1 MNPTKNKKII
11 LTAFLLLLILTPC
24 LALADWEMPD
34 ATDYGDVPTELDKT
48 VTKATNWLLGFVAAL
63 GVIMVVWGGINYL
76 TSAGDEERVRT
87 AKNTIKYGLMGVVI
101 AGFAYAVVKVIVVTI
116 L

>member
-1 MNPTKNKKII
+1 M
-11 LTAFLLLLILTPC
+11 LVLTPC
-24 LALADWEMPD
+24 LASADWEIPAVGGGPGEYHNVTEDLSD
-34 ATDYGDVPTELDKT
+34 A

-63 GVIMVVWGGINYL
+63 GVIMVVWGGMSYVAS
-76 TSAGDEERVRT
+76 TGDEEKART